1 MVVLKI
7 SDDKQGHKNTRG
19 TVAFAM
25 NGTNTRSTQVFV
37 NLAGNDVL
45 DTKGFVPFG
54 EVVDGMEIVDRLCMI
69 YGDVAPFGAGPNP
82 TKIEVVGNSYLDREF
97 PRLDSIKS
105 ARVSLK

>member
-1 MVVLKI
+1 MNAPEIDFDWDEANIGHVARHGVLP
-7 SDDKQGHKNTRG
+7 DETE
-19 TVAFAM
+19 
-25 NGTNTRSTQVFV
+25 QVI
-37 NLAGNDVL
+37 LNDPL
-45 DTKGFVPFG
+45 DL
-54 EVVDGMEIVDRLCMI
+54 GMEIVDRLCLI